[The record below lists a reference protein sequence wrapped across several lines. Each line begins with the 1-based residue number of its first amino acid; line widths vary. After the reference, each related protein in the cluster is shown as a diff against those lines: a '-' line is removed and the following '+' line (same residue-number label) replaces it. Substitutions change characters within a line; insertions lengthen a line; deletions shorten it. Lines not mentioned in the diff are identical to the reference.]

1 MSTTLARARRR
12 VAALRTS
19 IAHHDY
25 RYYVLD
31 DPEIPDAEYDRL
43 MAELAALE
51 AECPE
56 LVSADS
62 PTQRVGGTPSAAF
75 GEVVHALPMLS
86 LANAFDDDGVRE
98 FDRRVRERLG
108 LDSVTYVIEPKLDG
122 LAVSLRYEDGVL
134 VRGATR
140 GDGTRGEDVTANVRT
155 IRAIPLRLAGD
166 AVPRILEVRG
176 EVYMTH
182 RGFERLN
189 ARQRAAGAKT
199 FANPRNA
206 AAGGLRQLDPRVTAA
221 RPLTLCCYGV
231 GAVEGDTLPGSHHEV
246 LRRLARFGL
255 PVSAEATRL
264 DGVERCLERYRDLL
278 LRRESL
284 GYDMDGVV
292 IKVDELDARERLGAV
307 SRAPRWAVAYK
318 FPAQEALTRLE
329 SIEIQVGR
337 TGALTPVARLAP
349 VRVGGV
355 TVTNATLHNQDEIE
369 RKDVRIGDTVLVRR
383 AGDVIPEV
391 IRALADRRPP
401 EARRFVWPQVC
412 PECGSQAVRAEGQAA
427 VRCTGGLV
435 CPAQRRHAIRHFAS
449 RRALDIEGLGDKL
462 IEQLVERDLVE
473 NVADL
478 YVLDAATLAALERMG
493 EKSAANLIAAIERSR
508 ETTLARFLH
517 GIGIPDVGE
526 TTALTLARHFGSLER
541 LAAADEATL
550 QSVPDVGPIVAHEIR
565 TFLDQP
571 HNREV
576 IDRLCQVLH
585 WPASEP
591 VSERRDQEGPL
602 AGKTFVLTGTLSSM
616 ERNEAKA
623 RLQALGAKV
632 TGSVSNRTD
641 YVVAGESP
649 GSKLNTAESLGIE
662 VLDEA
667 GLLRLLGGH

>member
-1 MSTTLARARRR
+1 
-12 VAALRTS
+12 
-19 IAHHDY
+19 
-25 RYYVLD
+25 
-31 DPEIPDAEYDRL
+31 
-43 MAELAALE
+43 
-51 AECPE
+51 
-56 LVSADS
+56 
-62 PTQRVGGTPSAAF
+62 
-75 GEVVHALPMLS
+75 
-86 LANAFDDDGVRE
+86 
-98 FDRRVRERLG
+98 
-108 LDSVTYVIEPKLDG
+108 
-122 LAVSLRYEDGVL
+122 
-134 VRGATR
+134 
-140 GDGTRGEDVTANVRT
+140 
-155 IRAIPLRLAGD
+155 
-166 AVPRILEVRG
+166 
-176 EVYMTH
+176 
-182 RGFERLN
+182 
-189 ARQRAAGAKT
+189 
-199 FANPRNA
+199 
-206 AAGGLRQLDPRVTAA
+206 
-221 RPLTLCCYGV
+221 
-231 GAVEGDTLPGSHHEV
+231 
-246 LRRLARFGL
+246 
-255 PVSAEATRL
+255 
-264 DGVERCLERYRDLL
+264 VERCLERYRDLL